1 MEFIPKI
8 QALCHLPLDLALNLD
23 HQLFVKTSERANHG
37 LKLMAVEMEEPTA
50 SHNLV
55 SQKIDCDVGEQQ
67 IHQEQL
73 LQPCLIDFGRM
84 NRLLHCSPLTGPLCE
99 EAQAYFDCK
108 DQSFIII
115 IRLSLSFFFY
125 RYLNPII
132 SFIAKIPLNPKPNSK
147 ISSNQQSRVQLQ

>member
-1 MEFIPKI
+1 MVFIPKI

-23 HQLFVKTSERANHG
+23 RQLFVKTSERANHG
-37 LKLMAVEMEEPTA
+37 LKLMAAEMEEPTA

-84 NRLLHCSPLTGPLCE
+84 NRLLHCSPSTGPLCE
-99 EAQAYFDCK
+99 EARAYFDCK
-108 DQSFIII
+108 DK
-115 IRLSLSFFFY
+115 FFY
-125 RYLNPII
+125 HHHQTVVII
-132 SFIAKIPLNPKPNSK
+132 FFYIDI
-147 ISSNQQSRVQLQ
+147 